1 VLRRLN
7 SSASSAPV
15 IIRFSDLVK
24 SSQAGSG
31 FNRNRFALSADGS
44 KLVYVANNKLH
55 LRSFDTLETKEI
67 PGSEG
72 ARGPFF
78 SPDGQSIGFLITAQI
93 KKLPI
98 NGGTP
103 AFIVGNLGDVVGA
116 SWGRDDTILVG
127 GVYSGILRV
136 SAKGGKAETVVEPA
150 PGVLYA
156 HPQFLPDG
164 RAFLYTRGRPGVS
177 ADNELVIR
185 TFANGDETV
194 VARGGFS
201 YRYLDSGYI
210 IYTTGKTGQAIN
222 LMAVA
227 CDMNTR
233 KVIGRPVTV
242 VSNVQTSNTRDT
254 AQFSVSDTGTLAYMP
269 AGAQGAGTQLLTVST
284 SGQLS
289 PLATETRDYSDPRVS
304 PDGHFLAAHLQ
315 GNEND
320 IWVTD
325 IARGT
330 LTRLSMDAG
339 EDETPVWSPDGRLVA
354 LSGSRE

>member
-1 VLRRLN
+1 
-7 SSASSAPV
+7 
-15 IIRFSDLVK
+15 
-24 SSQAGSG
+24 
-31 FNRNRFALSADGS
+31 
-44 KLVYVANNKLH
+44 LH

-78 SPDGQSIGFLITAQI
+78 SPDGQSIGFLITAQL
-93 KKLPI
+93 KKLSI

-103 AFIVGNLGDVVGA
+103 ESITTRGDVVGA

-164 RAFLYTRGRPGVS
+164 RAFLYTRERPGVS

-227 CDMNTR
+227 FDINSR
-233 KVIGRPVTV
+233 KVIGSPVTV

-269 AGAQGAGTQLLTVST
+269 AGAQ
-284 SGQLS
+284 
-289 PLATETRDYSDPRVS
+289 
-304 PDGHFLAAHLQ
+304 
-315 GNEND
+315 
-320 IWVTD
+320 
-325 IARGT
+325 
-330 LTRLSMDAG
+330 
-339 EDETPVWSPDGRLVA
+339 
-354 LSGSRE
+354 